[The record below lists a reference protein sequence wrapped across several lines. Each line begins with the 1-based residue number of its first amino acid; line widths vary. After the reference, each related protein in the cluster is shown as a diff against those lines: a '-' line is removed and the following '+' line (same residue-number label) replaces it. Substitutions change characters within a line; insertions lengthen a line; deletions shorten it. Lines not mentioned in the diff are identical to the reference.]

1 MGERKRGRARG
12 GPPAP
17 RRPAALDAAAGA
29 VAGAASRLALGPLD
43 VVKIRLQVQL
53 ESGWNLGARGAPK
66 YRGMG
71 HALATIFREE
81 GVRGL
86 WRGTVP
92 GLLLTAPYCA
102 VQFVALQKFKE
113 LSRARG
119 LDDPDGR
126 LAAPLAFAAGA
137 VAGVAAT
144 FASYP
149 FDVLRTTLAAQ
160 GEPAVYAGPVAAARG
175 IVRRRGLPGLYAG
188 LGPTLVGI
196 VPYAAIQ
203 FGVYDLLKR
212 RAAAARAG
220 GSVMG
225 SGVRGAAGAGVGL
238 GAGSE
243 MGAGAGVGME
253 QLSPLS
259 KFACGLCAGVVAK
272 LATHPLEVVKKRFQ
286 VAGLARSL
294 QYGARIST
302 TQYKGLADCLLK
314 IAMQEGP
321 GGLFKGVV
329 PSVAKAAPAAA
340 ITFTA
345 YELVV
350 TALLPLFAA
359 PEAAGASES
368 G

>member
-1 MGERKRGRARG
+1 MGARKRGGARAD
-12 GPPAP
+12 PPPP
-17 RRPAALDAAAGA
+17 RRPAVLDAAAGA
-29 VAGAASRLALGPLD
+29 IAGATSRLALGPLD

-102 VQFVALQKFKE
+102 VQFAALRKFKE
-113 LSRARG
+113 LTRAQG
-119 LDDPDGR
+119 LDDGR

-160 GEPAVYAGPVAAARG
+160 GEPAVYAGPVAAAAG

-212 RAAAARAG
+212 KAAAARSG
-220 GSVMG
+220 G
-225 SGVRGAAGAGVGL
+225 GVAEPRSRG
-238 GAGSE
+238 
-243 MGAGAGVGME
+243 GAGAGAGAGAVQAE
-253 QLSPLS
+253 PAEEVKQLSPLS
-259 KFACGLCAGVVAK
+259 KFTCGLCAGVVAK

-340 ITFTA
+340 ITFTT
-345 YELVV
+345 YELVA

-359 PEAAGASES
+359 SEAAGASGQAS
-368 G
+368 

>member
-1 MGERKRGRARG
+1 MKFLAGHPGGVDSMGKPERGARR
-12 GPPAP
+12 PPA
-17 RRPAALDAAAGA
+17 ADAAAGA
-29 VAGAASRLALGPLD
+29 AAGAVSRLVLGPLD

-53 ESGWNLGARGAPK
+53 ESGWNLGAPGAPK

-81 GVRGL
+81 GLRGL

-102 VQFVALQKFKE
+102 VQFVALQQFRA
-113 LSRARG
+113 LAQARG
-119 LDDPDGR
+119 LDDRKD
-126 LAAPLAFAAGA
+126 LAVPLAFAGGA

-144 FASYP
+144 CASYP
-149 FDVLRTTLAAQ
+149 FDVLRTTLAVQ

-203 FGVYDLLKR
+203 FGLYDFFKR
-212 RAAAARAG
+212 TAARG
-220 GSVMG
+220 RPVGSH
-225 SGVRGAAGAGVGL
+225 AGAGGEADL
-238 GAGSE
+238 P
-243 MGAGAGVGME
+243 
-253 QLSPLS
+253 PLS
-259 KFACGLCAGVVAK
+259 KFTCGLCAGVIAK

-286 VAGLARSL
+286 VAGLQRSL
-294 QYGARIST
+294 QYGARIGA
-302 TQYKGLADCLLK
+302 TQYSGMFDCLFK
-314 IAMQEGP
+314 IALQEGP

-340 ITFTA
+340 ITFTT

-350 TALLPLFAA
+350 GALLPLFLDRRGELER
-359 PEAAGASES
+359 PGA
-368 G
+368 